1 MLLSRE
7 DVATINIPFSFLINS
22 SGKTVHSSIFLL
34 KNEKT
39 PYLCGK
45 KVKIMSTQIKKSR
58 HGVIIGII
66 LILLGGMLIADNTGL
81 IPREF
86 RQIIVSWQ
94 MLFIVIGIVS
104 IVKRQALHFHGVLML
119 CLGIFFIIPRV
130 AKVFPSVFGCMD
142 TGNFV
147 AVYWPVLLIVGGVI
161 LVLHI
166 PVSRHR
172 HWCSHRLRCD
182 GEKFKAHSSRNNEN
196 SWKKEDVSQGENFSK
211 TCVFSSARYI
221 VVDAEI
227 KGGTLQ
233 AIFGGIELD
242 LRKAHLPEGETV
254 LNIEAIFGGVSLF
267 VPDNWRLEINIESV
281 LGGVDDNRRIIG
293 PIDSTCKLIIKGS
306 AIFGGVEIRN

>member
-1 MLLSRE
+1 MKKRSTF
-7 DVATINIPFSFLINS
+7 A
-22 SGKTVHSSIFLL
+22 
-34 KNEKT
+34 
-39 PYLCGK
+39 GK
-45 KVKIMSTQIKKSR
+45 KSKIMSTSIKKSR
-58 HGVIIGII
+58 HGVIIGVI
-66 LILLGGMLIADNTGL
+66 LILLGGMLIAGNKGL

-86 RQIIVSWQ
+86 RQIIISWQ

-130 AKVFPSVFGCMD
+130 AKIFPSVFGCMD

-161 LVLHI
+161 FVLHI
-166 PVSRHR
+166 PVSHR
-172 HWCSHRLRCD
+172 RRWCSHRSPCYH
-182 GEKFKAHSSRNNEN
+182 EKFKAHSSCNGEN
-196 SWKKEDVSQGENFSK
+196 SWKEENAGQGESFSK
-211 TCVFSSARYI
+211 TCVFSSGRYI
-221 VVDAEI
+221 VVDTEI

-242 LRKAHLPEGETV
+242 LRKAYLPEGETV

-267 VPDNWRLEINIESV
+267 VPNTWRLEVNIESV
-281 LGGVDDNRRIIG
+281 LGGVDDDRRIIE
-293 PIDSTCKLIIKGS
+293 PVDSTRKLIIKGS